1 MRRDQR
7 GRYSRRGL
15 SRRQFIAG
23 TTAAGLTVGLP
34 PWLIGC
40 GDDGSSKP
48 GATPTPTATPVPTP
62 TVGPRPVEDSSLSF
76 DLSGLQLEDLEIRVF
91 GSEDDGVRLQPHTA
105 ESRAHFRN
113 ENPALV
119 DVDDAFLTHYVEDV
133 TLPSDA
139 LQLYWVT
146 GCMESGEDALAGIN
160 IHVPDEALRAFA
172 ETAAARGRAGVRTA
186 KMHHYGIGARQESV
200 TDLFAGVASFVNV
213 FDAATALLFLQ
224 PDLMNLNVTQGM
236 SILHLLQTL
245 PCTGVETCEDAYI
258 NTLAFRIAS
267 AWPATESGRVVVGG
281 REVTAWAKMSP
292 VLGEDGNPILDDDGE
307 PALTYNIS
315 DEIAETVAS
324 VARNLRKAILNSPE
338 FEGFNW
344 HPTRGLNVDEQEGGT
359 ASSRS
364 RVFVS
369 GLQGGTTDVQVVG
382 EHATGT
388 TVHGLEFTRIA
399 IVDQAKRTVEVD
411 VRNHFIR
418 FVSAFVRFADEA
430 GELPFTP
437 GGDDTQR
444 SKFLSLLNSNFTVF
458 GVPLLGNDVEK
469 QTFRF
474 DIPANAT
481 KARLYLGSLGVGGEA
496 FCPEAV
502 SASIATLGFNI
513 GIPTIML
520 ATGAAGLGA
529 AQKSITGILQSAG
542 GKEGLKLLVT
552 RVIALAGPQV
562 LTGIFGTKNSGNAR
576 PVLISLA
583 NVVVQ
588 SFASAGTLSAV
599 LIQLGVLAVASKAAY
614 FFGPLGLAFTSAAVA
629 ADVATLAQTVAEV
642 LSSPAVFTNTLSL
655 RMKTTITIFK
665 DPDNST
671 FPARARFYEVTLTYD
686 QASKVAHKRRNP
698 VPPSSADP
706 IVVEFDPVPSGGN
719 VSVEVVLLDTD
730 DTIVGGSTDA
740 NGDLGPVGPITNNVE
755 NAGEIEI
762 TIKEQL
768 IPLTG
773 QTRYVHLRKL
783 AYSQG
788 ARVWQDGAPAPTA
801 TRDLLCQGQDDR
813 LCNLTAITISQRT
826 GNLGYAYQAGG
837 QGVAYCG
844 EVSGGVMHLVQ
855 NISLI
860 AGRDRALKQ
869 IPCGFREP
877 AGVLYDRL
885 GPADG
890 RGRNFFVRP
899 TANGFFLQSIVLDNT
914 TPIDLN
920 TPLSWGRFSQPMD
933 SLALHPMGYVVGVNR
948 NNHKMEILQLPAAPV
963 NGDQA
968 PDAIPFAVQK
978 AGEGDRAGLLRVPVA
993 LTVFEGAILVLEV
1006 GNARVQ
1012 AFDVSGNP
1020 VNLFANKTS
1029 PTFDLADRTATH
1041 LDISVDGLGYVYVL
1055 SYTNAGTSPADYRL
1069 DIYTPDGVFLS
1080 RTSNVAAA
1088 RLTVDTFRSMYALNY
1103 ETLAGAP
1110 RVEPSISHWVP
1121 NTPA

>member
-1 MRRDQR
+1 MSGKHR
-7 GRYSRRGL
+7 GRNHRRGI

-62 TVGPRPVEDSSLSF
+62 TVEPRPLEDTSLNF
-76 DLSGLQLEDLEIRVF
+76 DLSGVDLEELEIRAY

-146 GCMESGEDALAGIN
+146 GCMRNGEDALAGIN
-160 IHVPDEALRAFA
+160 IHVPDEALRVFA
-172 ETAAARGRAGVRTA
+172 ETAALRGRAGVRTA
-186 KMHHYGIGARQESV
+186 KMQHYGIGARQESV
-200 TDLFAGVASFVNV
+200 ADLFPDVATFVNV
-213 FDAATALLFLQ
+213 FDAATVLLFLQ
-224 PDLMNLNVTQGM
+224 PDLMNLNVTQGT

-245 PCTGVETCEDAYI
+245 PCTGMETCEDAYI

-281 REVTAWAKMSP
+281 REVTAWAKLTP
-292 VLGEDGNPILDDDGE
+292 VLDVDGNPLLDSNGE
-307 PALTYNIS
+307 PSVNFDIS
-315 DEIAETVAS
+315 DEIAATTAS
-324 VARNLRKAILNSPE
+324 VARNLRKFILNSPE

-344 HPTRGLNVDEQEGGT
+344 HPTRGQTTDASEGSQ
-359 ASSRS
+359 ANSRS
-364 RVFVS
+364 RVFLS
-369 GLQGGTTDVQVVG
+369 GSQTAQQVKVVG
-382 EHATGT
+382 EHAEGT
-388 TVHGLEFTRIA
+388 TAHGVQFSRIA
-399 IVDQAKRTVEVD
+399 VVDQAKRTVEVD

-418 FVSAFVRFADEA
+418 FVSAYLRFADES

-437 GGDDTQR
+437 GSGDTQR
-444 SKFLSLLNSNFTVF
+444 SQFLHLINSNFTIM
-458 GVPLLGNDVEK
+458 GIPLIGDDVAKE
-469 QTFRF
+469 TFRF
-474 DIPANAT
+474 DMPANAT
-481 KARLYLGSLGVGGEA
+481 KARLYFGSLGVGGEA
-496 FCPEAV
+496 FSPEAV
-502 SASIATLGFNI
+502 TASVATLGFNI
-513 GIPTIML
+513 GLPTLLL
-520 ATGAAGLGA
+520 ATGTAATAGLQGT
-529 AQKSITGILQSAG
+529 IRGFLQTDV
-542 GKEGLKLLVT
+542 GKRALGLIVI
-552 RVIALAGPQV
+552 RAIALAGPQ
-562 LTGIFGTKNSGNAR
+562 LATGIFGSKNSGKAT
-576 PVLISLA
+576 PALITLA
-583 NVVVQ
+583 NAVI
-588 SFASAGTLSAV
+588 STLLSSGEAASLYIAIGLVFISNK
-599 LIQLGVLAVASKAAY
+599 LGDLTGPIGMAFKAAA
-614 FFGPLGLAFTSAAVA
+614 LA
-629 ADVATLAQTVAEV
+629 ADVATLGQTVAEV

-655 RMKTTITIFK
+655 TMKTTVTVFK

-671 FPARARFYEVTLTYD
+671 FPARARRCEVTLTYD
-686 QASKVAHKRRNP
+686 EASKVAYKRNIALT
-698 VPPSSADP
+698 PSSADP
-706 IVVEFDPVPSGGN
+706 IVVEFDGVPSGGN
-719 VSVEVVLLDTD
+719 VSVDVLLLDAD
-730 DTIVGGSTDA
+730 DTIVGGSVGAD
-740 NGDLGPVGPITNNVE
+740 DELGPVGPIPNNVE

-762 TIKEQL
+762 TIRERL

-773 QTRYVHLRKL
+773 QTQYVHQRKL
-783 AYSQG
+783 GYQLG
-788 ARVWQDGAPAPTA
+788 ARVWVDDAPAPTA
-801 TRDLLCQGQDDR
+801 TRDVLCQGHDDR

-844 EVSGGVMHLVQ
+844 EASGGVMHLVQ

-860 AGRDRALKQ
+860 TGSDRALKQ

-877 AGVLYDRL
+877 AGILYDRL

-899 TANGFFLQSIVLDNT
+899 TANGYFLQSIVLDDT

-920 TPLSWGRFSQPMD
+920 NPLSWGRFSQPMD
-933 SLALHPMGYVVGVNR
+933 ALALHPMGYVVGVNR
-948 NNHKMEILQLPAAPV
+948 SNHKMEILQLPPMAV

-993 LTVFEGAILVLEV
+993 LTVFEGAILVLEA

-1029 PTFDLADRTATH
+1029 PTFDLADHNATN
-1041 LDISVDGLGYVYVL
+1041 LDISVDGVGYVYVL
-1055 SYTNAGTSPADYRL
+1055 SYVNAGTSPADYRL
-1069 DIYTPDGVFLS
+1069 DIYTPDGVFLT

-1121 NTPA
+1121 HTPA